1 MRDDAGAAGGVTLLL
16 VEDDPAIG
24 SVLCRALLTETY
36 GVEWVK
42 SAASARAALA
52 ARRFAAVL
60 LDRGLP
66 DGDGLA
72 LCRDARA
79 AGLTTPI
86 MMLTARSEVE
96 DRLEGFASGA
106 DDHVAKP
113 FALAE
118 LLVRLGVMLARSAS
132 AHRLEIAALAIDLKA
147 QTAALAGEPLA
158 LSRREFAVLAALA
171 AEAGQPMSRA
181 ALIDAAWGPGGDV
194 TENAVDVY
202 IGYLRRLLAG
212 HAAAPEIANVRGV
225 GFVLRPKHEPI

>member
-1 MRDDAGAAGGVTLLL
+1 MHDDPSAAGGLNLLL

-24 SVLCRALLTETY
+24 SVLCRALMAETY

-79 AGLTTPI
+79 AGLATPI

-118 LLVRLGVMLARSAS
+118 LLARLAVMLARRAA
-132 AHRLEIAALAIDLKA
+132 AHRIRIDGLELDPKA
-147 QTAALAGEPLA
+147 HVATLAGEPLA

-171 AEAGQPMSRA
+171 GAVGQPISRA
-181 ALIDAAWGPGGDV
+181 ALIDAAWGPAGDV

-202 IGYLRRLLAG
+202 IGYLRRHLAG
-212 HAAAPEIANVRGV
+212 HAGAPEIASIRGV
-225 GFVLRPKHEPI
+225 GFVIRPKHKPF